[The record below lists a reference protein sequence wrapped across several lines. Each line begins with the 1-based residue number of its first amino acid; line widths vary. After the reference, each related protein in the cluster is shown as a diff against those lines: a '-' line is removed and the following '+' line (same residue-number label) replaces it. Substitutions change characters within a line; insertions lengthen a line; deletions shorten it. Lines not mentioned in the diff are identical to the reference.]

1 MKFGFSIS
9 SFQFEELNQNSDWY
23 LWLTDYI
30 NLSGK
35 KVVEELPTKNFYL
48 SRYREV
54 HSLAVNLKASIW
66 RMNLSWGRL
75 FPSKDKVSQEALF
88 KYKEILKDL
97 KDKGFE
103 VILCL
108 NHFDLPLWIHDPIV
122 ARDSLLTQGPLG
134 WYSSSTVE
142 EFVKFSRFIHNN
154 FSEYADLWCT
164 FNEPNL
170 LLTFAYL
177 QGIFPPGISSRK
189 AYETSLNNVIRA
201 HQEVYNE
208 LKGEKVGIV
217 YNIPAVQGSSAIENE
232 IFEFLRKIDFD
243 WLGVNYYTRLVTDDK
258 GIPLEGYGPFCQFG
272 SREGRDVSDYGW
284 EVYPEGL
291 TDVLKKV
298 SSFGKPILVTEN
310 GVADEKD
317 RIRPRFIIDHVNAI
331 KKSEVNVEAYM
342 YWSLYDNFEW
352 NFGYKMKFGLY
363 DINFNPRPS
372 AFIFKELQEI
382 T

>member
-1 MKFGFSIS
+1 M
-9 SFQFEELNQNSDWY
+9 
-23 LWLTDYI
+23 
-30 NLSGK
+30 
-35 KVVEELPTKNFYL
+35 
-48 SRYREV
+48 
-54 HSLAVNLKASIW
+54 
-66 RMNLSWGRL
+66 
-75 FPSKDKVSQEALF
+75 
-88 KYKEILKDL
+88 
-97 KDKGFE
+97 
-103 VILCL
+103 
-108 NHFDLPLWIHDPIV
+108 
-122 ARDSLLTQGPLG
+122 
-134 WYSSSTVE
+134 
-142 EFVKFSRFIHNN
+142 
-154 FSEYADLWCT
+154 
-164 FNEPNL
+164 

-177 QGIFPPGISSRK
+177 QGIFSPGISSRK
-189 AYETSLNNVIRA
+189 AYETSLNIVIRA

-243 WLGVNYYTRLVTDDK
+243 WLGVNYYTRLVTDEK
-258 GIPLEGYGPFCQFG
+258 GIPLEGYGSFCQFG

-331 KKSEVNVEAYM
+331 KKSGVNVEAYM
-342 YWSLYDNFEW
+342 YWSLYDNFKW

-363 DINFNPRPS
+363 DINLNPRPS

-382 T
+382 I